1 MQPAPGRQLNTGGQE
16 TGSCPRHSG
25 GQAIGGNMYIP
36 HKSNAQVMRPTA
48 AEIDRRRGIIKE
60 LRRAHGIA
68 TQTELADRLGVS
80 QPLLSTRL
88 TGRVD
93 MTMTEL
99 QALIYAL
106 DLTDGEMI
114 ALLRPDEGGAYYV
127 RK

>member
-1 MQPAPGRQLNTGGQE
+1 MP
-16 TGSCPRHSG
+16 
-25 GQAIGGNMYIP
+25 YIP

-48 AEIDRRRGIIKE
+48 AEIDRRRRIIKE
-60 LRRAHGIA
+60 LRRAHSIA
-68 TQTELADRLGVS
+68 TQTELAGRLGVS

-99 QALIYAL
+99 QTLIYAL
-106 DLTDGEMI
+106 DLTDGEI
-114 ALLRPDEGGAYYV
+114 ISLLRPDEGGTYYV

>member
-1 MQPAPGRQLNTGGQE
+1 MP
-16 TGSCPRHSG
+16 
-25 GQAIGGNMYIP
+25 YIP
-36 HKSNAQVMRPTA
+36 HKSNTQVMRPTR
-48 AEIDRRRGIIKE
+48 AEIDRRRRTITE
-60 LRRAHGIA
+60 LRRAHSIA
-68 TQTELADRLGVS
+68 TQAELADRLGVS

-114 ALLRPDEGGAYYV
+114 ALLRPDEGGTYYV